1 MRKLLALTAVVLIV
15 ALFWSGTGWFGR
27 SDELNAVI
35 VFDRPEGLR
44 AGDRVVQDGTPI
56 GEVRKVSTVDGR
68 PAVTIRVPEE
78 HRSALRSDSLVRV
91 VRGGSRP
98 QLEVDSNFAVGRP
111 LEDGAVL
118 RARDHDLARW
128 LDKGKDAVTP
138 AARRMRDSAVA
149 WIERTG
155 TEKIDR
161 EIDDWTRR
169 IPEWKQEGREAF
181 AAHVAAARKTSEEWE
196 ASLRSAGRKADADR
210 VRQRVDEWLDALKSE
225 GNE

>member
-1 MRKLLALTAVVLIV
+1 MRKLLALAAVVIIF
-15 ALFWSGTGWFGR
+15 ALFWSGTGWFARG
-27 SDELNAVI
+27 DELAAVI

-56 GEVRKVSTVDGR
+56 GEVTKVATVDGR
-68 PAVTIRVPEE
+68 PAVSIVIPEE

-91 VRGGSRP
+91 VRTGPRP
-98 QLEVDSNFAVGRP
+98 QVEVDSNFAVGRP
-111 LEDGAVL
+111 LENGAVL

-161 EIDDWTRR
+161 EIDDWKRR
-169 IPEWKQEGREAF
+169 VPEWKQEGREAF
-181 AAHVAAARKTSEEWE
+181 AVRVAAAKKKSEEWE
-196 ASLRSAGRKADADR
+196 ASLRSAGRNSDADR
-210 VRQRVDEWLDALKSE
+210 VRQRVTEWLNALKSE